1 MEIQGNTSALG
12 TSDASL
18 EIKSL
23 QLAKS
28 QQEQEGQA
36 TLQLLETAAD
46 VPKTTSA
53 NGALGS
59 NIDTFA

>member
-1 MEIQGNTSALG
+1 MDIQSSGASG
-12 TSDASL
+12 ASL
-18 EIKSL
+18 ELASL
-23 QLAKS
+23 KLSKN

-46 VPKTTSA
+46 VPKPSA
-53 NGALGS
+53 DLSKGA